1 MVGIRRKKKR
11 KEGSRRKAR
20 IVSARAMRAGV
31 SRQVYGARTARGCQT
46 GEPGA
51 QTEFSGHTASNRI
64 RASHSF
70 PIRFP
75 IPSRSLRSVVLGT
88 RSEVSFASH
97 ASGPFARE
105 TLTLRRRRGAPR
117 SRARSS
123 GRFRRLQ
130 SWTSTMRKL
139 LTWGYVTADS
149 ANRDGEPENRTEL
162 RKDVKFGPVF
172 LQNGPEPG
180 SRH

>member
-1 MVGIRRKKKR
+1 
-11 KEGSRRKAR
+11 
-20 IVSARAMRAGV
+20 MRAGV
-31 SRQVYGARTARGCQT
+31 SRQVHDERTARGCQT
-46 GEPGA
+46 GEPRA
-51 QTEFSGHTASNRI
+51 QTEFSGHDASNRT

-70 PIRFP
+70 SIRFP

-88 RSEVSFASH
+88 RCEVSFASH
-97 ASGPFARE
+97 ASGPLARE
-105 TLTLRRRRGAPR
+105 TLTLRRRSGVSR

-139 LTWGYVTADS
+139 LTWGYVAADS
-149 ANRDGEPENRTEL
+149 ANRGGELKKAPRTSEG
-162 RKDVKFGPVF
+162 RQIRARFPAKRPRTW
-172 LQNGPEPG
+172 G